1 MLMQKA
7 GSLKKE
13 SEAPTRKGAAY
24 MRMSTDHQRY
34 SIDNQLDGIMRYA
47 EENNITIVKTYT
59 DEGKSGVSI
68 NGRQGFQQIL
78 FDIANKNNQFDTLLV
93 YDVTRWGRFQDADES
108 ASYEYAC
115 RKAGINVIYCNEDFP
130 NNNSLQTSL
139 LKSLKRTMAAEYS
152 HELSQKVFKGQCRL
166 IGMGYRQGGPAGFG
180 LRRALVDPSG
190 DIKKILAF
198 GEHKSIQTDRVILI
212 KGPENEVNIVNGIY
226 QAFVHKR
233 MTEAEIARDLNQRGI
248 LTDLGRLWT
257 RGTVHE
263 VLTNE
268 KYIGTNVFNRTSFK
282 LKQKFVKNSPDQW
295 IKKEC
300 AFDAIVPL
308 SMFYM
313 VQGILAERGYRYTD
327 QELLD
332 KLSTLYQKTGFL
344 SGLIINESEDMPS
357 SAVYAQRF
365 GGLVRAYQLIGF
377 SPERD
382 YRYIEQNKLL
392 RQLHPAIMLETQE
405 KICQIGGDAVHDTA
419 TDLLWINQ
427 ELKISIAIARCYG
440 LTQGSARWK
449 IRFDAAFHP
458 DITVAVRLD
467 YDNIHIKDY
476 YLLPSSEFL
485 HHNLKIKENNP
496 ITLDAYRFDTL
507 DYLIGIAERSPFRR
521 TA

>member
-1 MLMQKA
+1 
-7 GSLKKE
+7 
-13 SEAPTRKGAAY
+13 
-24 MRMSTDHQRY
+24 
-34 SIDNQLDGIMRYA
+34 
-47 EENNITIVKTYT
+47 
-59 DEGKSGVSI
+59 
-68 NGRQGFQQIL
+68 
-78 FDIANKNNQFDTLLV
+78 
-93 YDVTRWGRFQDADES
+93 
-108 ASYEYAC
+108 
-115 RKAGINVIYCNEDFP
+115 
-130 NNNSLQTSL
+130 
-139 LKSLKRTMAAEYS
+139 
-152 HELSQKVFKGQCRL
+152 
-166 IGMGYRQGGPAGFG
+166 MGYRQGGPAGFG

-212 KGPENEVNIVNGIY
+212 KGPDDEVKIVNDIY
-226 QAFVHKR
+226 QAFVQKR